1 MLISKEDINI
11 LTEALRELILNVQ
24 SKLYPRRLLSL
35 VLIRVRKNNVQN
47 TTNQINSSS
56 EIDSIRTLFINLVRS
71 HCSITM
77 E

>member
-56 EIDSIRTLFINLVRS
+56 EIDSIRTLFNILVRR
-71 HCSITM
+71 HCSIAM

>member
-35 VLIRVRKNNVQN
+35 VLICVRKNNVQN

-56 EIDSIRTLFINLVRS
+56 EIDSIRTLFNILLRR
-71 HCSITM
+71 HCSIAM